1 MWCYVRPG
9 NGPQVKIQFGRPQH
23 LAAPDAAKNW
33 INPMPDTHSESG
45 KKHCKYFA
53 VKIFTSAEVWGTWK
67 TILMPICPD

>member
-1 MWCYVRPG
+1 M
-9 NGPQVKIQFGRPQH
+9 
-23 LAAPDAAKNW
+23 AAPDAAKNW